1 MRSAERGALEQ
12 RLAVNDA
19 AVARFS
25 PKSVRASSCL
35 CMRFLAHPLIFLA
48 CLGSPL
54 NSGFPDPNPPIQSR
68 CRATLFDSNFP
79 GYKFQVVQ
87 MAVGQPE
94 THTPTLTH
102 TDSPPK
108 R

>member
-54 NSGFPDPNPPIQSR
+54 NSGFPDPNPPIPRSR
-68 CRATLFDSNFP
+68 AVVEQLYLIAT
-79 GYKFQVVQ
+79 
-87 MAVGQPE
+87 
-94 THTPTLTH
+94 
-102 TDSPPK
+102 SPATNSK
-108 R
+108 WFRWL